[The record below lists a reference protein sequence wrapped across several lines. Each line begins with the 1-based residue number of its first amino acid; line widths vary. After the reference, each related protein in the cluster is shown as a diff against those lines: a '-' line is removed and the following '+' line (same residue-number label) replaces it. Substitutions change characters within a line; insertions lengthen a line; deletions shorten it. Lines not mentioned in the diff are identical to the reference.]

1 MTRMAREVADLP
13 PYVYRGARALVLLHE
28 QELREFITTWLEARA
43 TGSTMTLAGTSEQV
57 SLDELLHHVLCWARD
72 YMVWTCEKLGLPD
85 PEIDPVPAP
94 DALRTRLPRYL
105 DHLLARWRLPL
116 AGVAEEPLFSPQHT
130 TRWNIDYPIEALL
143 EHAVVH
149 AMRHRLQLQEMIE
162 KRSPPEG

>member
-1 MTRMAREVADLP
+1 MTRTVREAADLP

-28 QELREFITTWLEARA
+28 QEVKKFIATWLEARE
-43 TGSTMTLAGTSEQV
+43 AGPTVLLTNRPEPV

-85 PEIDPVPAP
+85 PEIDPVPSPAELQ
-94 DALRTRLPRYL
+94 ARLPRYV

-116 AGVAEEPLFSPQHT
+116 AGVAEEPLFSPLHT

-143 EHAVVH
+143 EHAVGH
-149 AMRHRLQLQEMIE
+149 AMRHRFQLREMIE
-162 KRSPPEG
+162 ERSPQED